1 MSSVIVAGNTSGSVT
16 LNAPDVAGTTVITLP
31 STSGTMALTGGAGT
45 FTTLDASGVATFS
58 AGSASAPA
66 ITTTG
71 DTNTGVFFPAADTV
85 STTTGG
91 TERMRIDSS
100 GNLLVGTTSAA
111 DSSGIGFKYISS
123 ATAPSVALV
132 GSASTNGTGTGF
144 QMYSTGAG
152 AYRFYVGYGGTVNA
166 TSTSISAISDER
178 LKENITDLDLGLS
191 EVLALQPRRYDWKDG
206 KGQDKKNAVGFIA
219 QEFEQ
224 VLPNSVGSSKAGDD
238 GIEYKNINYEELIPA
253 LVNAIKELKAEIDL
267 LKGVA

>member
-1 MSSVIVAGNTSGSVT
+1 LGDIVLAGATSGTCS
-16 LNAPDVAGTTVITLP
+16 LHPADVAGSTVITLP
-31 STSGTMALTGGAGT
+31 STSGTMALSGGAGS

-71 DTNTGVFFPAADTV
+71 DTNTGIFFPSADVIAFTD
-85 STTTGG
+85 GG
-91 TERMRIDSS
+91 AESMRIDANK
-100 GNLLVGTTSAA
+100 NLLIGNTTAT
-111 DSSGIGFKYISS
+111 DSSGIGFKYLAS

-178 LKENITDLDLGLS
+178 LKENITDLDLGLA
-191 EVLALQPRRYDWKDG
+191 EVLALQPRRYDWKEG